1 MINRGYDDHIDNKA
15 SHCAMKL
22 AEYYQKYNAQKGTQF
37 VFSDL
42 GTYKPGEWNV
52 YSEIKRKLIE
62 DHHIPAHEIRFIQEA
77 KTEIARKAMIKAMND
92 GHIRILF
99 GSTEMLGTG
108 VNAQQRAIA
117 VHHLDS
123 PWRPSDLEQR
133 EGRAI
138 RKGNETAKQFGDN
151 KVDVIIY
158 AVEKSLD
165 SYKFNL
171 LHNKQLFITQLKTN
185 NMGTRT
191 IDEGS
196 LDEKSGMN
204 FSEYV
209 AILSGNTDLLDKA
222 RLEKKVAAL
231 ESERRSFN
239 QNRATSEYKLQDI
252 VRQADGHRET
262 AERIKGDWKDFQSRV
277 QKDTDG
283 AFLNPVRLN
292 GVEGSDPKTV
302 GTKLNELANSATTN
316 GEHFKIG
323 TLYGFTLSVKTESTQ
338 KEGLFMR
345 ENRFFVEGEGN
356 IKYSYNNGH
365 IANDPVLASQN
376 FLKALEKMP
385 SLIETHEAK
394 AEALAKDIPA
404 LQEVVKTIW
413 RKEDELKELKTELT
427 ALSRKIELSLKPIDE
442 SEDKKEEKQEDRQK
456 ISVPHEKKELT
467 EEERAIREIQA
478 LFTGEKTTNDIAVR
492 HDNNNGTPT
501 FPVPE
506 HLKEYKDMM
515 GERLV
520 IGSVPKH
527 ENQSKGFK
535 L

>member
-1 MINRGYDDHIDNKA
+1 M
-15 SHCAMKL
+15 
-22 AEYYQKYNAQKGTQF
+22 
-37 VFSDL
+37 
-42 GTYKPGEWNV
+42 
-52 YSEIKRKLIE
+52 
-62 DHHIPAHEIRFIQEA
+62 
-77 KTEIARKAMIKAMND
+77 
-92 GHIRILF
+92 
-99 GSTEMLGTG
+99 
-108 VNAQQRAIA
+108 
-117 VHHLDS
+117 
-123 PWRPSDLEQR
+123 
-133 EGRAI
+133 
-138 RKGNETAKQFGDN
+138 
-151 KVDVIIY
+151 
-158 AVEKSLD
+158 
-165 SYKFNL
+165 
-171 LHNKQLFITQLKTN
+171 
-185 NMGTRT
+185 
-191 IDEGS
+191 
-196 LDEKSGMN
+196 
-204 FSEYV
+204 
-209 AILSGNTDLLDKA
+209 DKA

-365 IANDPVLASQN
+365 IANDPILASQN

-404 LQEVVKTIW
+404 LQEVVKAVW
-413 RKEDELKELKTELT
+413 RKEDELKKLKTELV
-427 ALSRKIELSLKPIDE
+427 ALNRKIELSLKPIDE
-442 SEDKKEEKQEDRQK
+442 GEDKKEEKQEDRQK
-456 ISVPHEKKELT
+456 LSVPHEKTELT

-520 IGSVPKH
+520 TGSVPKH